1 MCQEFLSSAE
11 SRDRAARL
19 RAEEEARQRE
29 VAAEEAEASRLRA
42 EEEAR
47 LRAAAVAEA
56 ARLRAEEEAQQ
67 RAAAAL
73 AEAEVAR
80 LRAEEEAEAARYRW
94 LQQRLVDRE
103 VDPAVASVAAKLLY
117 QADITSDRTLAD
129 LTEDEF
135 KELLTEVITSNTF
148 ALKTIVL
155 RRKLIAVQLD
165 VKV

>member
-1 MCQEFLSSAE
+1 MVLCQEFLSPAE
-11 SRDRAARL
+11 SRERAARL
-19 RAEEEARQRE
+19 RAEQDEARQRE
-29 VAAEEAEASRLRA
+29 AAVAAEAEAS
-42 EEEAR
+42 
-47 LRAAAVAEA
+47 
-56 ARLRAEEEAQQ
+56 RLRAEEEAQQ
-67 RAAAAL
+67 RAAAA
-73 AEAEVAR
+73 EAESAR
-80 LRAEEEAEAARYRW
+80 LRAEEEAQQREAAEAEAARYRW

-103 VDPAVASVAAKLLY
+103 VDPAVASVASKLLH